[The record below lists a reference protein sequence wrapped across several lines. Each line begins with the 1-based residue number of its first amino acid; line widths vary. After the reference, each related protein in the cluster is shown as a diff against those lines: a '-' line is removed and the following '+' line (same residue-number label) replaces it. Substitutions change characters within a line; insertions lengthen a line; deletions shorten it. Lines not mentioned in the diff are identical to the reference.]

1 MTPVFEFAQKK
12 GWTSPEYW
20 KAIHSR
26 EPLTEPYVRQNN
38 IKPICS
44 SQNLE
49 IFLTEHMDKYGRRRG
64 PGPVSR
70 SIVEQSLKAWQ
81 YYRLR
86 ESSRN
91 LYGLQT
97 ITWRH
102 DNLEF
107 VNKSS
112 DVLRNQTVLNLI
124 EGFSKREHRDRQLRC
139 VDTCTGK
146 RHLTGHEQML
156 EARWSFEKGTDESI
170 RTHNVITLARSVAYR
185 VSAIQGLKF
194 RHMDSETTGSVA
206 AGVPEIPAALL
217 RAEDGKGNHVGRQ
230 LVTGCLPHS
239 NPLLCSVAATG
250 QTLVLQFHPHLW
262 NRIPPDFSSRD
273 KWFGMHV
280 LTAFENR
287 NCHNMI
293 SQTTLCNDIGR
304 MFTEAFGWSEDRVKR
319 DLKGI
324 CSHLGRC
331 TNAADTSDANAP
343 DRQADRIG
351 GWSSSEGSRRD
362 SSYLVHRIPLA
373 AARALAGTHREMT
386 WLDLTGWIACRTQ
399 RLQFSLVYMSQTW
412 QGRYCRQLLC
422 DSSASGPHFREATG
436 RG

>member
-1 MTPVFEFAQKK
+1 M
-12 GWTSPEYW
+12 
-20 KAIHSR
+20 
-26 EPLTEPYVRQNN
+26 
-38 IKPICS
+38 
-44 SQNLE
+44 
-49 IFLTEHMDKYGRRRG
+49 
-64 PGPVSR
+64 
-70 SIVEQSLKAWQ
+70 
-81 YYRLR
+81 
-86 ESSRN
+86 
-91 LYGLQT
+91 
-97 ITWRH
+97 
-102 DNLEF
+102 
-107 VNKSS
+107 
-112 DVLRNQTVLNLI
+112 RNQTVLNLI
-124 EGFSKREHRDRQLRC
+124 EDFAKREPMDRQLHC

-373 AARALAGTHREMT
+373 AARALAGTPGDDMTRPHRMDHIPNAT
-386 WLDLTGWIACRTQ
+386 FAVPSGTHVPDLVREILPSVPMRFVGEWVPFLPEWFA
-399 RLQFSLVYMSQTW
+399 RLQDEDDEIWSEQGADDKRTSATNCVKGCIFDVKVYTIN
-412 QGRYCRQLLC
+412 LL
-422 DSSASGPHFREATG
+422 RI
-436 RG
+436 

>member
-1 MTPVFEFAQKK
+1 MPSGRKRKEISAYDVANTPVQHLAAEENTKAIYKSYMTPVFEFAQKK

-97 ITWRH
+97 ITWRY

-262 NRIPPDFSSRD
+262 NRIPPDFSSHD

-343 DRQADRIG
+343 GR
-351 GWSSSEGSRRD
+351 
-362 SSYLVHRIPLA
+362 HRILPMV
-373 AARALAGTHREMT
+373 G
-386 WLDLTGWIACRTQ
+386 
-399 RLQFSLVYMSQTW
+399 
-412 QGRYCRQLLC
+412 
-422 DSSASGPHFREATG
+422 GPHFRDAGEIQIIWRIEFRWLRPELLQAHREIT
-436 RG
+436 

>member
-1 MTPVFEFAQKK
+1 MPSGRRRKEISAYDVANTPVQHLAAEENTKAIYKSYMTPVFEFAQKK

-107 VNKSS
+107 VNKSP

-146 RHLTGHEQML
+146 RHLTGHEQ
-156 EARWSFEKGTDESI
+156 E
-170 RTHNVITLARSVAYR
+170 
-185 VSAIQGLKF
+185 
-194 RHMDSETTGSVA
+194 
-206 AGVPEIPAALL
+206 
-217 RAEDGKGNHVGRQ
+217 
-230 LVTGCLPHS
+230 
-239 NPLLCSVAATG
+239 
-250 QTLVLQFHPHLW
+250 
-262 NRIPPDFSSRD
+262 
-273 KWFGMHV
+273 
-280 LTAFENR
+280 
-287 NCHNMI
+287 
-293 SQTTLCNDIGR
+293 
-304 MFTEAFGWSEDRVKR
+304 
-319 DLKGI
+319 
-324 CSHLGRC
+324 
-331 TNAADTSDANAP
+331 TSD
-343 DRQADRIG
+343 I
-351 GWSSSEGSRRD
+351 
-362 SSYLVHRIPLA
+362 LI
-373 AARALAGTHREMT
+373 
-386 WLDLTGWIACRTQ
+386 
-399 RLQFSLVYMSQTW
+399 
-412 QGRYCRQLLC
+412 
-422 DSSASGPHFREATG
+422 
-436 RG
+436 

>member
-1 MTPVFEFAQKK
+1 MPSGRRRKEISAYDVANTPVQHLAAEENTKAIYKSYMTPVFEFAQKK

-250 QTLVLQFHPHLW
+250 QTLLLQFHPHLW
-262 NRIPPDFSSRD
+262 NRIPPDFRR
-273 KWFGMHV
+273 KGLHMRIQR
-280 LTAFENR
+280 TAR
-287 NCHNMI
+287 
-293 SQTTLCNDIGR
+293 SV
-304 MFTEAFGWSEDRVKR
+304 S
-319 DLKGI
+319 
-324 CSHLGRC
+324 
-331 TNAADTSDANAP
+331 
-343 DRQADRIG
+343 
-351 GWSSSEGSRRD
+351 
-362 SSYLVHRIPLA
+362 
-373 AARALAGTHREMT
+373 
-386 WLDLTGWIACRTQ
+386 
-399 RLQFSLVYMSQTW
+399 
-412 QGRYCRQLLC
+412 
-422 DSSASGPHFREATG
+422 
-436 RG
+436 